1 MFIVRR
7 LRPLAVLTIAA
18 AFVVLGTA
26 TLAAHEIGTTRVT
39 ARFPTAGAYEI
50 QIVTDGDAL
59 LDKLEAIGGLA
70 QHGTAHDRRFA
81 ALAEIFLSRVHV
93 AIDDRELPPEVHAS
107 FTPAPD
113 DVSPSIATIT
123 LSGPVAAGAH
133 HLTWVYG
140 WTFASYAF
148 TVEWTGSEATTQ
160 WLEGNTA
167 SAPVPLDRAVQ
178 HAGRA
183 DVFRQYLTLG
193 FTHIVPGGLDH
204 MLFVLGL
211 FLLCTTWRTLL
222 WQVSAFTI
230 AHTISLGLAMN
241 GLVSPRPSLVEP
253 LIALSIGYVGVEN
266 VLLRELKP
274 WRVALVFAFGLLH
287 GLGFA
292 GALTELGLPRR
303 QFATALVAFN
313 LGVEAGQL
321 FVIGAAMTAVG
332 WWRHAPYYRRRVT
345 VPVSIA
351 IAGLAIYWTL
361 QRL

>member
-1 MFIVRR
+1 
-7 LRPLAVLTIAA
+7 
-18 AFVVLGTA
+18 
-26 TLAAHEIGTTRVT
+26 
-39 ARFPTAGAYEI
+39 
-50 QIVTDGDAL
+50 
-59 LDKLEAIGGLA
+59 
-70 QHGTAHDRRFA
+70 
-81 ALAEIFLSRVHV
+81 
-93 AIDDRELPPEVHAS
+93 
-107 FTPAPD
+107 
-113 DVSPSIATIT
+113 
-123 LSGPVAAGAH
+123 
-133 HLTWVYG
+133 
-140 WTFASYAF
+140 
-148 TVEWTGSEATTQ
+148 
-160 WLEGNTA
+160 
-167 SAPVPLDRAVQ
+167 
-178 HAGRA
+178 
-183 DVFRQYLTLG
+183 
-193 FTHIVPGGLDH
+193 

-222 WQVSAFTI
+222 WQVSAFTV

-266 VLLRELKP
+266 VVLRELKP

-332 WWRHAPYYRRRVT
+332 WWRNAPYYRRRVT
-345 VPVSIA
+345 VPVSVA
-351 IAGLAIYWTL
+351 IAGIAIYWTL